1 MTSRKKRISKR
12 AVKPSR
18 SYVGIK
24 ILWLFFF
31 AVIAAAAGFFYLLS
45 KGVFGELP
53 DTDVLENP
61 SLSLASEVYTADGVL
76 LGKYYQQNRS
86 TSHYEELGKHVV
98 NALLAT
104 EDVRFFDHPGIDP
117 IGVAAVPYYLLKGR
131 KRGASTITQQLAKN
145 LFPRQ
150 KNPSVLQLIMRKF
163 KEWVIAVRLEYL
175 YTKEE
180 ILTMYL
186 NTVDFGSNAYGIKSA
201 ARTFFGKEPTEL
213 APEEAALLIG
223 ILKAPYLYSP
233 IYHPENAFK
242 RRNVVL
248 TQMHKYGFLTD
259 AEYDSLTALPIH
271 LTYSVQSHIHG
282 IAQYYREYLR
292 VRLGKW
298 ARDNGY
304 NLYADGLKIYTTIDS
319 RLQQYAEA
327 AVWEHMK
334 DLQAK
339 FDAELRRYRRN
350 PWGRDKET
358 VIRGMRRSERYKKL
372 KQQGLSE
379 KEIMEIF
386 RKPVKMTVFTYNG
399 PKDTVMSPLDS
410 VKYYKRFLH
419 AGFIVMEPGTGR
431 IKAWV
436 GGINYRF
443 FQYDHVRPSSR
454 RQVGST
460 FKPFVYAQAIINGY
474 SPCTKVPNMP
484 VVFPEYD
491 NWSPKNADTN
501 AQGRKVTLYYALG
514 HSINWVTAR
523 LIKEIGPQP
532 VIRLA
537 RKMGI
542 TAPIEPVPSIALG
555 TTDISPYEMT
565 GAFNTFPSG
574 GKWIA
579 PYSIQRIEDK
589 YGNVIYEATPRQ
601 RVVFDSADNYVMIR
615 MLRYVVQH
623 GTSVRL
629 WLPRYPYKF
638 PRNAPIA
645 AKTGTTNDHADG
657 WFIGFTPQLT
667 AGAWVGGDERTIH
680 FVSMRYGQG
689 ASMALPI
696 WALFFKK
703 VFSDSTLGYSLDT
716 PFYEMPRERLK
727 VEVDCARFSETD
739 TLDINLHED
748 LGGI

>member
-1 MTSRKKRISKR
+1 MPRKKKTTRQGGRPLRGLIV
-12 AVKPSR
+12 A
-18 SYVGIK
+18 
-24 ILWLFFF
+24 LWLLFGLGVAAVVVFF
-31 AVIAAAAGFFYLLS
+31 VLLTR
-45 KGVFGELP
+45 GAFGELP
-53 DTDVLENP
+53 DTAVLEDP
-61 SLSLASEVYTADGVL
+61 SLALASEVYTADGVL

-86 TSHYEELGKHVV
+86 VSSYDSLGEHVV

-104 EDVRFFDHPGIDP
+104 EDIRFFDHPGIDP
-117 IGVAAVPYYLLKGR
+117 IGVAAVPYYLLTGR

-145 LFPRQ
+145 LFPRERH
-150 KNPSVLQLIMRKF
+150 PTFLHLVLRKF

-201 ARTFFGKEPTEL
+201 ARTFFGKEPTQL
-213 APEEAALLIG
+213 GPEEAALLIG
-223 ILKAPYLYSP
+223 ILKAPSYYSP
-233 IYHPENAFK
+233 IYRPENALQ

-248 TQMHKYGFLTD
+248 TQMHKYGFLDD
-259 AEYDSLTALPIH
+259 AAYDSLRALPIR
-271 LTYSVQSHIHG
+271 LNYNVQSHLKG

-292 VRLGKW
+292 IRLGKW
-298 ARDNGY
+298 AREHGY
-304 NLYADGLKIYTTIDS
+304 NLYTDGLKIYTTIDS
-319 RLQQYAEA
+319 RLQRLAEE

-339 FDAELRRYRRN
+339 FDAELRRYRRK
-350 PWGRDKET
+350 PWGRDPET
-358 VIRGMRRSERYKKL
+358 VLRGIRRSERYRKL
-372 KQQGLSE
+372 KEKGLSE
-379 KEIMEIF
+379 EEILEVF
-386 RKPVKMTVFTYNG
+386 DRPVPMTVFTYEG
-399 PKDTVMSPLDS
+399 PKDTVMTPRDS
-410 VKYYKRFLH
+410 VKYYLRFLR

-436 GGINYRF
+436 GGVNYRF
-443 FQYDHVRPSSR
+443 FKYDHVRPSSR

-460 FKPFVYAQAIINGY
+460 FKPFVYTQAIINGY
-474 SPCTKVPNMP
+474 SPCTRIPNMP

-491 NWSPKNADTN
+491 NWAPKNADTT
-501 AQGRKVTLYYALG
+501 AQGKKVSLYYALG

-532 VIRLA
+532 VIRLV

-542 TAPIEPVPSIALG
+542 TAPIEPVPSISLG
-555 TTDISPYEMT
+555 TTDISVYEMT
-565 GAFNTFPSG
+565 GAFNTYASG
-574 GKWIA
+574 GKWIS
-579 PYSIQRIEDK
+579 PFSIERIEDK
-589 YGNVIYEATPRQ
+589 YGNVVYEAMPTQRQ
-601 RVVFDSADNYVMIR
+601 VLDSADNYVMIR

-667 AGAWVGGDERTIH
+667 AGAWVGGEERSVH

-703 VFSDSTLGYSLDT
+703 VYADSTLGYSLDI
-716 PFYEMPRERLK
+716 PFYEMPRDRLK
-727 VEVDCARFSETD
+727 VEVECGRFSPSDSTE
-739 TLDINLHED
+739 INLQED
-748 LGGI
+748 AGGV

>member
-1 MTSRKKRISKR
+1 MPRRRSNSRRHPLRKVII
-12 AVKPSR
+12 A
-18 SYVGIK
+18 
-24 ILWLFFF
+24 LWIIT
-31 AVIAAAAGFFYLLS
+31 IAAVGGTSLFFYLLA
-45 KGVFGELP
+45 KGHFGKLP
-53 DTDVLENP
+53 ETAVLEDP
-61 SLSLASEVYTADGVL
+61 SLALASEVYTADGVL

-86 TSHYEELGKHVV
+86 VSSYDSLGKYVV
-98 NALLAT
+98 QALLAT
-104 EDVRFFDHPGIDP
+104 EDIRFFDHPGIDP
-117 IGVAAVPYYLLKGR
+117 IGVAAVPYYLLQGR

-145 LFPRQ
+145 LFPRERH
-150 KNPSVLQLIMRKF
+150 PTFLHLILRKF
-163 KEWVIAVRLEYL
+163 KEWVIALRLEYL

-201 ARTFFGKEPTEL
+201 ARTFFGKEPTQL
-213 APEEAALLIG
+213 LPEEAALLIG
-223 ILKAPYLYSP
+223 MLKAPHYYSP
-233 IYHPENAFK
+233 IYNPENAIR

-248 TQMHKYGFLTD
+248 QQMHKYHFLDDTM
-259 AEYDSLTALPIH
+259 YDSLRSLPIR
-271 LTYSVQSHIHG
+271 LRYSVQSHLEG

-292 VRLGKW
+292 IRLGKW

-304 NLYADGLKIYTTIDS
+304 NLYTDGLKIYTTIDS
-319 RLQQYAEA
+319 RLQRHAEA

-334 DLQAK
+334 SLQGK
-339 FDAELRRYRRN
+339 FDAELRRYRRK
-350 PWGRDKET
+350 PWGQDHQTILRS
-358 VIRGMRRSERYKKL
+358 IRRSERYRTL
-372 KQQGLSE
+372 KEQGLSE
-379 KEIMEIF
+379 EEILKVF
-386 RKPVKMTVFTYNG
+386 DQPVQMRIFTYEG
-399 PKDTVMSPLDS
+399 PKDTVMTPRDS
-410 VKYYKRFLH
+410 IKYYLRFLR

-443 FQYDHVRPSSR
+443 FKYDHVRPSSR

-460 FKPFVYAQAIINGY
+460 FKPFVYTQAIINGY
-474 SPCTKVPNMP
+474 SPCTQVPNMP

-491 NWSPKNADTN
+491 NWAPKNADTTR
-501 AQGRKVTLYYALG
+501 QGKKVTLYYALG

-555 TTDISPYEMT
+555 TTDISVYEMT
-565 GAFNTFPSG
+565 GAFNTYASG

-579 PYSIQRIEDK
+579 PFSIERIEDK
-589 YGNVIYEATPRQ
+589 YGNTIYEAMPRQ
-601 RVVFDSADNYVMIR
+601 RRVLDSADNYVMIR
-615 MLRYVVQH
+615 MLRYVFQH

-638 PRNAPIA
+638 PHSAPIA

-667 AGAWVGGDERTIH
+667 AGAWVGGEERSIH

-696 WALFFKK
+696 WALFLKK
-703 VFSDSTLGYSLDT
+703 VLADTSLPYSLDI
-716 PFYEMPRERLK
+716 PFYEMPREALK
-727 VEVDCARFSETD
+727 VEVDCSRFVTSDSTEFNLQED
-739 TLDINLHED
+739 TE
-748 LGGI
+748 GI

>member
-1 MTSRKKRISKR
+1 MNARKKRTRQRPASNR
-12 AVKPSR
+12 W
-18 SYVGIK
+18 IK
-24 ILWLFFF
+24 VLWALFL
-31 AVIAAAAGFFYLLS
+31 IGMLAAAGFFYLLS
-45 KGVFGELP
+45 KGFFGELP
-53 DTDVLENP
+53 NTEVLENP
-61 SLSLASEVYTADGVL
+61 SLSLASEVYTADSVL

-86 TSHYEELGKHVV
+86 TAQYDELSPYIIQ
-98 NALLAT
+98 ALLAT

-117 IGVAAVPYYLLKGR
+117 IGLVAVPYYLLKGR

-145 LFPRQ
+145 LFPRERY
-150 KNPSVLQLIMRKF
+150 PTFWHLVLRKF
-163 KEWVIAVRLEYL
+163 KEWIIAARLEYL

-201 ARTFFGKEPTEL
+201 ARTFFGKEPSRL
-213 APEEAALLIG
+213 GPEEAALLIG
-223 ILKAPYLYSP
+223 MLKAPYLYSP
-233 IYHPENAFK
+233 IYHPENAIR

-248 TQMHKYGFLTD
+248 HQMTKYNFLTPE
-259 AEYDSLTALPIH
+259 AYDSLAALPIV
-271 LTYSVQSHIHG
+271 LNYSVQSHLHG
-282 IAQYYREYLR
+282 IARYYREYLR
-292 VRLGKW
+292 IRLGKW

-304 NLYADGLKIYTTIDS
+304 NLYADGLKIYTSIDS
-319 RLQQYAEA
+319 RLQKYAEEA
-327 AVWEHMK
+327 LWEHMK
-334 DLQAK
+334 NLQRK
-339 FDAELRRYRRN
+339 FDAELRRYRRK
-350 PWGRDKET
+350 PWGHDKET
-358 VIRGMRRSERYKKL
+358 VIRGIHRSERYKSL
-372 KQQGLSE
+372 KKQGLSE

-386 RKPVKMTVFTYNG
+386 RKPVKMTVFTYDG

-410 VKYYKRFLH
+410 VKYYKRFLQ

-436 GGINYRF
+436 GGIDYRF
-443 FQYDHVRPSSR
+443 FKYDHVRPSSR

-474 SPCTKVPNMP
+474 SPCTRVPNMP

-491 NWSPKNADTN
+491 NWAPKNADTN

-579 PYSIQRIEDK
+579 PYSIERITDK

-601 RVVFDSADNYVMIR
+601 RVVFDSADNYVMIK
-615 MLRYVVQH
+615 MLQYVFQH

-629 WLPRYPYKF
+629 WLPSYPYKF

-667 AGAWVGGDERTIH
+667 AGAWVGGEERTIH

-696 WALFFKK
+696 WARFFKK
-703 VFSDSTLGYSLDT
+703 VFADSTLPYSLDV
-716 PFYEMPRERLK
+716 PFYDISRDRLK
-727 VEVDCARFSETD
+727 VEVDCTRFSETD